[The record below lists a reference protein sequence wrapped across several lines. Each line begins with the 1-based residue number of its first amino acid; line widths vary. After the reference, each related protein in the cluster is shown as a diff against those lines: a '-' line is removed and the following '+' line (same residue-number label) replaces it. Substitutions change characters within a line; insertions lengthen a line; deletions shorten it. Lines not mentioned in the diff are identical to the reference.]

1 MVLTED
7 GFKCKRGET
16 MWAIGITQHMRLYRP
31 FKVKA
36 HSRGADYNHD
46 GLKVWKEYEN
56 CRTECESRN
65 KAKTNKSTI

>member
-16 MWAIGITQHMRLYRP
+16 MWAIGVTFPDRKYRP
-31 FKVKA
+31 LRVKA

-46 GLKVWKEYEN
+46 GLKVWKDIKN
-56 CRTECESRN
+56 CIKECDLRNSRPKN
-65 KAKTNKSTI
+65 K